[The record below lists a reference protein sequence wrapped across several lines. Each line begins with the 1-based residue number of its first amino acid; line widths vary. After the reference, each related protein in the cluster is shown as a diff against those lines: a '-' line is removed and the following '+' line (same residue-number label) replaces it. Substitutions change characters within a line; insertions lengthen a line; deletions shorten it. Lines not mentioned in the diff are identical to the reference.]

1 MTRNTTKPLR
11 SKPSKR
17 QAQLF
22 ARILMFSARL
32 AHRPQM
38 GRLVYPLMRFFA
50 WATLRKN
57 KARPQQQLAALAHE
71 WQRMF
76 PNRDIDHPI
85 VSIDAEQ
92 GVALA
97 RIETQCP
104 LRATGDIRACHRL
117 MAYDRAMVAQ
127 MGGHFEVLSSQSNS
141 GQPYCEVAL
150 RLGPPPKAVSA

>member
-1 MTRNTTKPLR
+1 MSPTPKDKPVT
-11 SKPSKR
+11 PSQR
-17 QAQLF
+17 QARLF
-22 ARILMFSARL
+22 ARILGFSARL
-32 AHRPQM
+32 AHRPLM

-50 WATLRKN
+50 WATLRKH
-57 KARPQQQLAALAHE
+57 KARRQQQLEALAHE

-76 PNRDIDHPI
+76 PNRDKDHPI
-85 VSIDAEQ
+85 VSIDARQ

-97 RIETQCP
+97 RIETHCP

-117 MAYDRAMVAQ
+117 MAYDRAMVAR

-150 RLGPPPKAVSA
+150 RLGPPPKPASA